1 MLQNPGT
8 IGVLLPNI
16 EGRLVDE
23 NGRDVPIGSPGEL
36 WLRGPN
42 IAKYDLDILSVA
54 PEIDILR

>member
-23 NGRDVPIGSPGEL
+23 NGRDVPIGLPGEL

-42 IAKYDLDILSVA
+42 IAK
-54 PEIDILR
+54 